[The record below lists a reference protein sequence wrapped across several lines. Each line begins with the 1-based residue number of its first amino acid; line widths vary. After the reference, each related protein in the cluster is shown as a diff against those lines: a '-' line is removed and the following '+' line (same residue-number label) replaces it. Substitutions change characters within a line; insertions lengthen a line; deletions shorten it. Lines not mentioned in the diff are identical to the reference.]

1 MSMEEEGRNRTARH
15 ELLKMVPNT
24 DDAAA
29 LVWPCFEFPCTL
41 RGNAPPRRTA
51 DACAAGVNATDLL
64 PNIVVSTGEA
74 LRSGTA
80 AGEVV
85 SPSWPRGCTAAA
97 AAAAKG
103 ATVVASVAAMGEAGV
118 ACVTAMGAAGVAAQG
133 ASVADDPVA
142 GCGLDHRRGAWLSIC
157 RGNLAHG
164 LHLPPGSAAARMSN
178 G

>member
-1 MSMEEEGRNRTARH
+1 MSMEEEGRSRTARH

-29 LVWPCFEFPCTL
+29 LVRPCFEFPCTL

-51 DACAAGVNATDLL
+51 DAYAAGVNATDL
-64 PNIVVSTGEA
+64 PNIVVSTSEA

-97 AAAAKG
+97 AAKG

-118 ACVTAMGAAGVAAQG
+118 ASATAMGAAGVAAQG

-164 LHLPPGSAAARMSN
+164 LHLPPGSAAACMSN